1 MSRRCWTCNTDH
13 DLDAVC
19 ATSMRSRTVT
29 ATGGRLADDL
39 TESSSPRLGA
49 VVMARWNTEDACCG
63 EGIDEGDRIRSNGE
77 GGWIHEECEADW

>member
-29 ATGGRLADDL
+29 AAGGRLADENS
-39 TESSSPRLGA
+39 ESRFGP
-49 VVMARWNTEDACCG
+49 VIVARWNSDDACCG
-63 EGIDEGDRIRSNGE
+63 EGIEEGDRIRSDGD
-77 GGWIHEECEADW
+77 GGWTHEGCEDE